1 MGSLCRLPLLLG
13 KGFFYSTAA
22 AGPATAFG
30 QNSVPWPSN
39 ADSRLEALQGS
50 FGLFSA
56 SLGLPRQLASWTAG
70 PGFSDSPEYRQPL
83 LQCPA

>member
-39 ADSRLEALQGS
+39 ADSRLVALQGS

-83 LQCPA
+83 L